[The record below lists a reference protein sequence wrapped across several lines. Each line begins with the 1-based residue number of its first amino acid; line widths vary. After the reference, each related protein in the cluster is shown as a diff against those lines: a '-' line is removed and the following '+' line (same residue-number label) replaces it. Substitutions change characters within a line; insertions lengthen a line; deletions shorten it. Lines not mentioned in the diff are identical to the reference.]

1 MNALDVEQ
9 KAKIGKGRFLKFLVL
24 VNDDIV
30 YWEWTVHYKKL
41 ASRFQFKSTAGDT
54 HFGEFK
60 LKFVFSS
67 WMCSIQPST
76 LHAIILVN
84 ELFFT
89 LSHLL
94 DFIMAALCVSSYV
107 NFNYLVL
114 NKRVIQFG
122 KETLPFITLVFWQ
135 CNEKSLTWFAI
146 SLLII
151 QSTQH
156 NPARRVALN
165 QGIDNYPSYF

>member
-9 KAKIGKGRFLKFLVL
+9 KAKISKGRFLKFLVL
-24 VNDDIV
+24 VISFTESGQFIIRSLLPDYSWRLQLEIHILEN
-30 YWEWTVHYKKL
+30 
-41 ASRFQFKSTAGDT
+41 SRLSLFF
-54 HFGEFK
+54 F
-60 LKFVFSS
+60 FS
-67 WMCSIQPST
+67 WICFIQPST
-76 LHAIILVN
+76 LHAIILVS

-89 LSHLL
+89 HSHLL

-122 KETLPFITLVFWQ
+122 KETLPSITLVFWQ

-151 QSTQH
+151 PSTQH
-156 NPARRVALN
+156 NPARRVLLN
-165 QGIDNYPSYF
+165 QGIDNYSSHF